1 MYPVVVYEHGGR
13 WIQWKKNCPPTSN
26 MGGVWE
32 LRMRSSRSIMV
43 ALLNIHG
50 PTLNDES
57 LQSLLAEVEAIV
69 KTRPITSEPLSDVH
83 SPFA

>member
-1 MYPVVVYEHGGR
+1 
-13 WIQWKKNCPPTSN
+13 

-32 LRMRSSRSIMV
+32 LQMRSSRSIMV
-43 ALLNIHG
+43 ALLNIYG

>member
-1 MYPVVVYEHGGR
+1 
-13 WIQWKKNCPPTSN
+13 
-26 MGGVWE
+26 
-32 LRMRSSRSIMV
+32 MRSSRSIMV

-83 SPFA
+83 SPFAWYPMKLVTMKSRISMPSWKYILGNNRDKCNT

>member
-1 MYPVVVYEHGGR
+1 
-13 WIQWKKNCPPTSN
+13 
-26 MGGVWE
+26 
-32 LRMRSSRSIMV
+32 MRSSRSIMV